1 MTYMRLAEDFIGK
14 TVSVVRTQGPPMRGE
29 LIETSSDGI
38 IVKAGF
44 QEDGLHAGKLGE
56 KRIFIP
62 WSAVQGI
69 S

>member
-1 MTYMRLAEDFIGK
+1 MTDRRLAEEFIGK
-14 TVSVVRTQGPPMRGE
+14 TVSVVRTQAPPIRGE
-29 LIETSSDGI
+29 LIETGSDGI
-38 IVKAGF
+38 TVEAEF
-44 QEDGLHAGKLGE
+44 QEDGLHAGKLRE

>member
-1 MTYMRLAEDFIGK
+1 
-14 TVSVVRTQGPPMRGE
+14 VSVVGTQAPPKRGE
-29 LIETSSDGI
+29 LLETGSDGI
-38 IVKAGF
+38 AVKAEF